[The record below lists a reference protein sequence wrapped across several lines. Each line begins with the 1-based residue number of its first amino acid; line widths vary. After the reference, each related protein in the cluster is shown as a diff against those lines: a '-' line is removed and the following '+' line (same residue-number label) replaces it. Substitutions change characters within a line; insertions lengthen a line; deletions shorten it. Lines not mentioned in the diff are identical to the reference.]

1 MKGFHR
7 QDRWLSLCGLNCGL
21 CPMRAGGHCGG
32 CGNGNQ
38 SCPIARCSLEQGGPE
53 YCSQCGRYPCE
64 RYQKMDQY
72 DTFITSQRQKA
83 DLERVLLMG
92 PEAYG
97 REQREKAELLETLL
111 ARYNDGRRK
120 TFYFLAVNL
129 LELPELREALARAEG
144 REGFAGLG
152 EKERCRAVAEE
163 LQAAADKRG
172 VLLRLRKKKNK

>member
-1 MKGFHR
+1 MKNFHR

-21 CPMRAGGHCGG
+21 CPMKAGGHCGG

-53 YCSQCGRYPCE
+53 YCIQCGRYPCE
-64 RYQKMDQY
+64 RYENMDQY

-83 DLERVLLMG
+83 DLERVLLIG

-97 REQREKAELLETLL
+97 REQKEKAALLETLL

-152 EKERCRAVAEE
+152 DKERCRAVAEE